1 VRLKI
6 GGKSTR
12 IGVYKCYQCRKR
24 LINSNQLHRALGL
37 TLKTAWFMSHRIRE
51 AMRIVGLPPMGG
63 EDGIIE
69 ADEMKAKRHSRRL
82 SGKLGRP
89 GRPHRNSNS
98 TLPVIGV
105 TGMTE
110 TSISI
115 SAVFWP
121 TYGGWNWREK
131 GE

>member
-1 VRLKI
+1 M
-6 GGKSTR
+6 
-12 IGVYKCYQCRKR
+12 
-24 LINSNQLHRALGL
+24 H
-37 TLKTAWFMSHRIRE
+37 
-51 AMRIVGLPPMGG
+51 IVGLPPMGG

-69 ADEMKAKRHSRRL
+69 VDEMKAKRHSRRL

-121 TYGGWNWREK
+121 SYGGWNWREK